1 MRDSVLIALLACA
14 LGSTGAGD
22 AACSDRTGVDDQR
35 ILLGQSAALEGPAAE
50 LGRGMNAGLRA
61 AFDEANAAGG
71 IHGRKLEL
79 IALDDGYEPT
89 RAIENVQQLIAHDGV
104 FALIGSVGT
113 PTSRAVVPIAEAAGV
128 PFIAPFTG
136 ATFLR
141 DPAWRTVVNIRAGYN
156 EEAEAA
162 VQYLVMTLG
171 LRRIAVLYQDDT
183 FGRDGLQAVNR
194 ALARRGLELVGDATF
209 KRNTTAVKR
218 AVLDLR
224 ALEPDA
230 VFIVGPYHPAA
241 EFIRVSHSIG
251 FRPRF
256 AALSFVGGQA
266 LAEEMGAQGEGVLIT
281 QVVPPFWDPSIDL
294 SREFEESLRR
304 HASDERPG
312 FVSLEGYIAGR
323 LVVEVLQGLG
333 EAPTRTAFLDRLRS
347 GVAHGPNGYP
357 LRFSAGENQGSS
369 AVFLTLIDAQ
379 GQLVPMEP

>member
-1 MRDSVLIALLACA
+1 MRDSVLIALLAWA

-22 AACSDRTGVDDQR
+22 ASCADGTGVEGQR

-50 LGRGMNAGLRA
+50 LGRGVNAGLRA
-61 AFDEANAAGG
+61 AFEEANAAGG

-89 RAIENVQQLIAHDGV
+89 RAIENVQQLIAQDGV

-113 PTSRAVVPIAEAAGV
+113 PTSRAVVPIAEAASV

-183 FGRDGLQAVNR
+183 FGRDGLQAVNL
-194 ALARRGLELVGDATF
+194 ALARRGLELAGDATF

-241 EFIRVSHSIG
+241 EFIRVSQSIG

-256 AALSFVGGQA
+256 AALSFVGGLA

-281 QVVPPFWDPSIDL
+281 QVVPPYWDLSLEL
-294 SREFEESLRR
+294 SREFEEALRR
-304 HASDERPG
+304 YAANERPG

-333 EAPTRTAFLDRLRS
+333 EAPTRTAFLDQLRS
-347 GVAHGPNGYP
+347 GVAHGPDGYP